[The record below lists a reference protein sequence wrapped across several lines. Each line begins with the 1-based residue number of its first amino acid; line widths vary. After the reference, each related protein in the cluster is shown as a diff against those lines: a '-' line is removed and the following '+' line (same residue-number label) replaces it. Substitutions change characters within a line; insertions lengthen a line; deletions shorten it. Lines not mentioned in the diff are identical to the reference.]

1 MEVLALIV
9 ENNQDLKNLLRLKGM
24 MSLFF
29 FIQPKLKNQVLN
41 SDFFLRKTEGIKVI
55 LSILNSKNE
64 DVQKSSGRL
73 LLKTCEDNHFNQLE
87 IIMNDGT
94 GILTRILTSSS
105 SKELDS
111 VVLGKILKV
120 QQ

>member
-1 MEVLALIV
+1 M
-9 ENNQDLKNLLRLKGM
+9 
-24 MSLFF
+24 
-29 FIQPKLKNQVLN
+29 
-41 SDFFLRKTEGIKVI
+41 
-55 LSILNSKNE
+55 
-64 DVQKSSGRL
+64 QKSSGRL

-111 VVLGKILKV
+111 VVLGKTLKV
-120 QQ
+120 